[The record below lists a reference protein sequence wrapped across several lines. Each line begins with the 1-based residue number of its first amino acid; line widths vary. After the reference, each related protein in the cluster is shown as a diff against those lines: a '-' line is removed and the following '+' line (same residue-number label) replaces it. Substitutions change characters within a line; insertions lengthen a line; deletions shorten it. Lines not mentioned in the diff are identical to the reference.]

1 MSKVTESNDARS
13 PGRQAGAASPIFIHS
28 LFRSGSTYLFNVF
41 RRSSGGYW
49 CYQEPLH
56 EALLKA
62 REDPGLLVQTH
73 RDLAERLR
81 HPKLEKPYWWELN
94 EVRESWQGL
103 LEKSFIFDDA
113 FGADPAACDAL
124 DRYLGA
130 LIGASR
136 GRPLIEECRT
146 FARIPMIRERNG
158 GLHLYLWRNPWDQWW
173 SYKVDPYF
181 EVTSQLIL
189 NATAVPPVFD
199 ALRAQ
204 LGFVPIRDASVE
216 AEIGH
221 FWNRPLAP
229 ADSYALFF
237 TLWCFALL
245 EARAHAD
252 LLVNADHLSSS
263 PGYRAEVLERFQA
276 RDIDSVQFED
286 CDIHRAYF
294 AGRDLRFF
302 EPIESRIYDLLLEQG
317 YAREAL
323 DYLVETRRRFAPK
336 GRHQDLSYTAAA
348 RRMRRDGERA
358 RATVLERESSLV
370 EARARALELEYASK
384 VTREQHGRLETSL
397 SAARKSLSELE
408 RDRASLREALHE
420 HTAALARSRE
430 DHDKATQELTEVRS
444 ELSAALDSLSELERD
459 CASLREVLH
468 EHTAALARSRE
479 DHDKAAQELIE
490 VRSELS
496 AALDEALRLRADLAL
511 VRSDLDSARSQVR
524 VTGAEL
530 AHVQRVADGLS
541 LELVRA
547 GEETERWRADAESL
561 ERGLAEVYASTSWRV
576 SAPLRWLKT
585 RLGRAS

>member
-1 MSKVTESNDARS
+1 MSKVTESNDAPS
-13 PGRQAGAASPIFIHS
+13 PGREAGEASAIFIHS

-41 RRSSGGYW
+41 RRSDGGFW

-56 EALLKA
+56 EVLLKA
-62 REDPGLLVQTH
+62 RENPDLLVQTH

-113 FGADPAACDAL
+113 FGRDPAACDAL
-124 DRYLGA
+124 GRYLGA
-130 LIGASR
+130 LIDASR
-136 GRPLIEECRT
+136 GRPVIEECRT

-189 NATAVPPVFD
+189 SATTVPPVFD
-199 ALRAQ
+199 ALREQ

-229 ADSYALFF
+229 GDSYALFF
-237 TLWCFALL
+237 ALWCFALL
-245 EARAHAD
+245 EAREHAD

-263 PGYRAEVLERFQA
+263 PGYRAEVLERLHA
-276 RDIDSVQFED
+276 HDIDSVQFED

-294 AGRDLRFF
+294 AGRDLDFF
-302 EPIESRIYDLLLEQG
+302 EPIESRIYDLMLEQG

-323 DYLVETRRRFAPK
+323 DYLVETRRRFTPK
-336 GRHQDLSYTAAA
+336 GRHPNLAYTAAA

-358 RATVLERESSLV
+358 RATVVEREASLA
-370 EARARALELEYASK
+370 EARARATDLEHAGKAL
-384 VTREQHGRLETSL
+384 REQHGRLETSL
-397 SAARKSLSELE
+397 SAAREGLSELE
-408 RDRASLREALHE
+408 RDRASLRE
-420 HTAALARSRE
+420 
-430 DHDKATQELTEVRS
+430 
-444 ELSAALDSLSELERD
+444 
-459 CASLREVLH
+459 VLN

-479 DHDKAAQELIE
+479 DHDKAAQALTQ

-496 AALDEALRLRADLAL
+496 AARDEALRLREDLTL
-511 VRSDLDSARSQVR
+511 LRSDLDSARSQAR

-530 AHVQRVADGLS
+530 AHVQRVADGLRV
-541 LELVRA
+541 ELVRA
-547 GEETERWRADAESL
+547 GEETERWRANAESL
-561 ERGLAEVYASTSWRV
+561 ERDLAEVYASTSWRV

-585 RLGRAS
+585 RLGRTS